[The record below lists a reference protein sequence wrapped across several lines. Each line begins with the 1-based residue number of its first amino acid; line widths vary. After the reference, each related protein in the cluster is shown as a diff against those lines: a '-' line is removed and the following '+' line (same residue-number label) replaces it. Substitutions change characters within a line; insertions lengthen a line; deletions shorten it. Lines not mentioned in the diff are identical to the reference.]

1 MSSDPWLLLR
11 PNIILRSFAGAQLHT
26 RNWHMAPGQSGRIA
40 QYKLVCSPC
49 TVGSSGVTSRVQ
61 GGVQCG
67 VHGGVHGDVYDDV
80 QPMHGRRQWWW
91 WWGPYGSISQT
102 RHQQQQ

>member
-49 TVGSSGVTSRVQ
+49 TVGGSGVTSSVVCTPMCTVMYTMMCSPCT
-61 GGVQCG
+61 GGAS
-67 VHGGVHGDVYDDV
+67 GGGGGG
-80 QPMHGRRQWWW
+80 GRMAPVSYTHLTLPTT
-91 WWGPYGSISQT
+91 PYV
-102 RHQQQQ
+102 